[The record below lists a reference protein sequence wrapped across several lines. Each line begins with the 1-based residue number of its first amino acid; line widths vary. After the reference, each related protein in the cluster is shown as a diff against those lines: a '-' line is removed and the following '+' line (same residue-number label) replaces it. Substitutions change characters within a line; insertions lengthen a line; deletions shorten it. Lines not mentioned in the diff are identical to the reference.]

1 MTRHPFDQ
9 LAKQLLEQLLL
20 PCGDVEISKEVPG
33 EPHFID
39 LYFSPQT
46 NVTPDQATLGILA
59 AMVQSPGLFEPF
71 RNPPTLE
78 EIDSC
83 LLKRLWL
90 VSDLRRRQVLNNS
103 NPPLLWIIAPTLS
116 QNLLTRLGAVKK
128 ENWLEGV
135 YELAPAFQT
144 VVIVVH
150 QLPKTPETLWL
161 RLLGKGSVQQ
171 QAVAEVIA
179 LPEGDTR
186 RTEAL
191 RLLSVWKIIVEANPE
206 LPEGEEVTMP
216 LPQAFIEW
224 EQQVE
229 QRGKK
234 EGRKEGKK
242 EGIQSLV
249 WRQLSRRFGDIPS
262 SIQTRIEELEIE
274 ETEALAE
281 ALLDFTSIDDL
292 QRWLL
297 DSRGTE
303 E

>member
-9 LAKQLLEQLLL
+9 LAKQLLEQLLT
-20 PCGDVEISKEVPG
+20 PCGKVEISREVPG
-33 EPHFID
+33 EPRFID
-39 LYFSPQT
+39 LYFSPEA
-46 NVTPDQATLGILA
+46 NVTPNQATLGILA

-78 EIDSC
+78 EIESC

-90 VSDLRRRQVLNNS
+90 VSDLRRRQALNNS

-150 QLPKTPETLWL
+150 QLPKTSETLWL
-161 RLLGKGSVQQ
+161 RLLGKGRVQQ

-216 LPQAFIEW
+216 LPQAFLEW

-229 QRGKK
+229 ERGKK
-234 EGRKEGKK
+234 EGKK
-242 EGIQSLV
+242 AEAQSLV
-249 WRQLSRRFGDIPS
+249 WRLISRRFGDIPS
-262 SIQTRIEELEIE
+262 SIQTQIEELDIE

-292 QRWLL
+292 QRWLQQNEG
-297 DSRGTE
+297 GTE